1 MPLQKVRY
9 GNEKLEKG
17 CSDLYD
23 YVSAVINGCV
33 RQFYA
38 GR

>member
-1 MPLQKVRY
+1 MSLQKGRY

-17 CSDLYD
+17 CSDWYD
-23 YVSAVINGCV
+23 HVSAAVNGCV

-38 GR
+38 GP